1 MSWYRF
7 DPARRRVTLTL
18 HIQPNARL
26 SAVAGLHGDA
36 LKIRIHA
43 PAVDDKANAEL
54 IDFLHQW
61 FKLPIKHI
69 KIKQGARGR
78 RKIVELDDAGPAI
91 VNLLARIDCPCPAN
105 SNIA

>member
-18 HIQPNARL
+18 HIQPNARV
-26 SAVAGLHGDA
+26 SAVAGPHGDA

-43 PAVDDKANAEL
+43 PAVDNQANAEL

-61 FKLPIKHI
+61 FKLPIQHI
-69 KIKQGARGR
+69 KIKRGTRGR
-78 RKIVELDDAGPAI
+78 RKIVELEDAGPAI
-91 VNLLARIDCPCPAN
+91 VTLLDRIDSPCPAN
-105 SNIA
+105 LNNA

>member
-1 MSWYRF
+1 MTWYRF

-18 HIQPNARL
+18 HIQPNARV
-26 SAVAGLHGDA
+26 SAVAGLYGDA

-61 FKLPIKHI
+61 FKLPIQHI
-69 KIKQGARGR
+69 KIIQGARSR
-78 RKIVELDDAGPAI
+78 RKIVALDDAGPAI
-91 VNLLARIDCPCPAN
+91 VTLLARIDHPCPAN
-105 SNIA
+105 SNNA